1 LAQPD
6 LSQADQGFTQF
17 REERAMTT
25 KTALIAAMLGLALGV
40 APAQAET
47 VLTVS
52 SWVPQTHF
60 IYTDILVPYA
70 EQVAKATEGRVTLN
84 IMPAP
89 LGAPPQHFE
98 LARTGVADIT
108 WGNFT
113 YEPERF
119 TALWFAEFP
128 FVGTEAEAGSV
139 ALWRTFEKNLADNAA
154 FDGVH
159 VLAVGLLGGG
169 QIHHGSKNV
178 VTPED
183 MANQKVRIGGPIQ
196 TRIMEALGAVPVAAP
211 PTKAYE
217 LLEGGVID
225 ASLHS
230 VESVMNFRLE
240 ESLTHHTL
248 VPGGLYDSTFF
259 VVMNEA
265 KWNSLDEAD
274 RAAISAI
281 SGEALSRIWGQQFD
295 AQTAKAMQ
303 VFTEAG
309 HTFNEPSA
317 ELMAAITAVSDSMV
331 TGWIDAARAAG
342 VADPQALRAD
352 YLAAYAELAAN

>member
-1 LAQPD
+1 MNLK
-6 LSQADQGFTQF
+6 
-17 REERAMTT
+17 TT
-25 KTALIAAMLGLALGV
+25 LTAATLALGLGLGT
-40 APAQAET
+40 AQAET

-70 EQVAKATEGRVTLN
+70 ESIATATEGRVTLN

-119 TALWFAEFP
+119 TAMWFAEFP
-128 FVGTEAEAGSV
+128 FVGTDAEASSV
-139 ALWRTFEKNLADNAA
+139 ALWRTYEKHLADNPA
-154 FDGVH
+154 FDGVEM
-159 VLAVGLLGGG
+159 LGVGLFGGG
-169 QIHHGSKNV
+169 QIHHGSKPV
-178 VTPED
+178 ITPED

-196 TRIMEALGAVPVAAP
+196 AQIMESLGAVPVAAP
-211 PTKAYE
+211 ATKAYE

-240 ESLTHHTL
+240 ESLKQHTI
-248 VPGGLYDSTFF
+248 VPNGLYDSSFF
-259 VVMNEA
+259 IVMNEA
-265 KWNSLDEAD
+265 WMKLTAPPSQQ
-274 RAAISAI
+274 
-281 SGEALSRIWGQQFD
+281 SRVRHCRGFGASSSTPSMKRRWLCSP
-295 AQTAKAMQ
+295 KAG
-303 VFTEAG
+303 TRS
-309 HTFNEPSA
+309 TNLRPS
-317 ELMAAITAVSDSMV
+317 
-331 TGWIDAARAAG
+331 
-342 VADPQALRAD
+342 
-352 YLAAYAELAAN
+352 

>member
-1 LAQPD
+1 MTLKITMLA
-6 LSQADQGFTQF
+6 
-17 REERAMTT
+17 TT
-25 KTALIAAMLGLALGV
+25 LGLGLAT
-40 APAQAET
+40 AAQAET

-70 EQVAKATEGRVTLN
+70 ENVAKATEGRVTLN
-84 IMPAP
+84 IMPAA

-128 FVGTEAEAGSV
+128 FVGTDAEASSV
-139 ALWRTFEKNLADNAA
+139 ALWRTYEAHLADNAA

-159 VLAVGLLGGG
+159 MLGVGLFGGG
-169 QIHHGSKNV
+169 QIHHGSKPV
-178 VTPED
+178 ITPED

-196 TRIMEALGAVPVAAP
+196 AQLMESLGAVPVAAP
-211 PTKAYE
+211 ATKAYE

-240 ESLTHHTL
+240 ESLKNHTI
-248 VPGGLYDSTFF
+248 VPNGLYDSSFF
-259 VVMNEA
+259 IVMNEA
-265 KWNSLDEAD
+265 KWQSLAEAD
-274 RAAISAI
+274 RAAIEAI
-281 SGEALSRIWGQQFD
+281 SGEALSRLWGQQFN
-295 AQTAKAMQ
+295 AQHEKAMKL
-303 VFTEAG
+303 FSEGG
-309 HTFNEPSA
+309 HAFHEPSA
-317 ELMAAITAVSDSMV
+317 ELMAAITAVSDKM
-331 TGWIDAARAAG
+331 TADWIVAAQAVG
-342 VADPQALRAD
+342 VADPEAMRAD
-352 YLAAYAELAAN
+352 YLAAYAELIAQ

>member
-1 LAQPD
+1 MNLK
-6 LSQADQGFTQF
+6 
-17 REERAMTT
+17 TT
-25 KTALIAAMLGLALGV
+25 LTAATLGLGLGLG
-40 APAQAET
+40 AAQAET

-70 EQVAKATEGRVTLN
+70 ESIATATEGRVTLN
-84 IMPAP
+84 IMPAA

-119 TALWFAEFP
+119 TAMWFAEFP
-128 FVGTEAEAGSV
+128 FVGTDAEAASV
-139 ALWRTFEKNLADNAA
+139 ALWRTYEAHLASDPV

-159 VLAVGLLGGG
+159 MLAVGLLGGG
-169 QIHHGSKNV
+169 QIHHGSKPV
-178 VTPED
+178 ITPED

-196 TRIMEALGAVPVAAP
+196 TRIMESLGAVPVAAP

-240 ESLTHHTL
+240 EALTNHTI

-259 VVMNEA
+259 IVMNEA
-265 KWNSLDEAD
+265 KWQGLEEAD
-274 RAAISAI
+274 RAAIAAI
-281 SGEALSRIWGQQFD
+281 SGEALSRLWGQQFD
-295 AQTAKAMQ
+295 AQHEKAMTL
-303 VFTEAG
+303 FNEGG
-309 HTFNEPSA
+309 HEFYEPSA
-317 ELMAAITAVSDSMV
+317 ELMAAITAVSDEM
-331 TGWIDAARAAG
+331 TAEWIEAAKAAG
-342 VADPQALRAD
+342 VADPAAMRAD
-352 YLAAYAELAAN
+352 YLAAYAELSAK

>member
-1 LAQPD
+1 MTLKITMLA
-6 LSQADQGFTQF
+6 
-17 REERAMTT
+17 TT
-25 KTALIAAMLGLALGV
+25 LGLGLAT
-40 APAQAET
+40 AAQAET

-70 EQVAKATEGRVTLN
+70 ENVAKATEGRVTLN
-84 IMPAP
+84 IMPAA

-128 FVGTEAEAGSV
+128 FVGTDAEASSV
-139 ALWRTFEKNLADNAA
+139 ALWRTYEKHLADNSA

-159 VLAVGLLGGG
+159 MLGVGLFGGG
-169 QIHHGSKNV
+169 QIHHGSKPV
-178 VTPED
+178 ITPED

-196 TRIMEALGAVPVAAP
+196 AQLMESLGAVPVAAP
-211 PTKAYE
+211 ATKAYE

-240 ESLTHHTL
+240 ESLKNHTI
-248 VPGGLYDSTFF
+248 VPNGLYDSSFF
-259 VVMNEA
+259 IVMNEA
-265 KWNSLDEAD
+265 KWQSLAEAD
-274 RAAISAI
+274 RAAIEAI
-281 SGEALSRIWGQQFD
+281 SGEALSRLWGQQFN
-295 AQTAKAMQ
+295 AQHEKAMKL
-303 VFTEAG
+303 FSEGG
-309 HTFNEPSA
+309 HAFHEPSA
-317 ELMAAITAVSDSMV
+317 ELMAAITAVSDKM
-331 TGWIDAARAAG
+331 TADWIVAAQAVG
-342 VADPQALRAD
+342 VADPEAMRAD
-352 YLAAYAELAAN
+352 YLAAYAELIAQ

>member
-1 LAQPD
+1 
-6 LSQADQGFTQF
+6 
-17 REERAMTT
+17 MTM
-25 KTALIAAMLGLALGV
+25 KTILTAATIGLGLDL
-40 APAQAET
+40 APVQAET

-60 IYTDILVPYA
+60 IYTDILLPYA

-128 FVGTEAEAGSV
+128 FVGTDAEAGSV
-139 ALWRTFEKNLADNAA
+139 ALWRTYENDLADNAA

-159 VLAVGLLGGG
+159 MLAVGLLGGG
-169 QIHHGSKNV
+169 QIHHGSKNIV
-178 VTPED
+178 SPED

-196 TRIMEALGAVPVAAP
+196 TRIMESLGAVPVAAP

-225 ASLHS
+225 ASLHP

-240 ESLTHHTL
+240 EALTHHTI
-248 VPGGLYDSTFF
+248 VPGGLYDSSFF
-259 VVMNEA
+259 IVMNEA
-265 KWNSLDEAD
+265 KWDSLDEAD
-274 RAAISAI
+274 RAAIDAI
-281 SGEALSRIWGQQFD
+281 SGEALSRLWGQQFD
-295 AQTAKAMQ
+295 AQSEKAMGL
-303 VFTEAG
+303 FTAAG
-309 HTFNEPSA
+309 HEFSEPSP

-331 TGWIDAARAAG
+331 AEWVEAAKAAG
-342 VADPQALRAD
+342 VADPEALRAG
-352 YLAAYAELAAN
+352 YLATYAELAAK

>member
-1 LAQPD
+1 
-6 LSQADQGFTQF
+6 
-17 REERAMTT
+17 MTL
-25 KTALIAAMLGLALGV
+25 KTALIAASFGLGLA
-40 APAQAET
+40 ASAQAET

-70 EQVAKATEGRVTLN
+70 ENVAKATEGRVTLN

-119 TALWFAEFP
+119 TAMWFAEFP
-128 FVGTEAEAGSV
+128 FVCTDAEAASV
-139 ALWRTFEKNLADNAA
+139 ALWRTYEAHLANDPA
-154 FDGVH
+154 FDGVQM
-159 VLAVGLLGGG
+159 LGVGLLGGG
-169 QIHHGSKNV
+169 QIHHGSKSV
-178 VTPED
+178 ITPED

-240 ESLTHHTL
+240 ESLTHHTI

-259 VVMNEA
+259 IVMNEA
-265 KWNSLDEAD
+265 KWQGLEEAD
-274 RAAISAI
+274 RAAIAAI
-281 SGEALSRIWGQQFD
+281 SGEALSRLWGQQFN
-295 AQTAKAMQ
+295 AQHVKAMEL
-303 VFTEAG
+303 FTKTG
-309 HTFNEPSA
+309 HEFNEPSDA
-317 ELMAAITAVSDSMV
+317 LMAAITAVSDGMIADWV
-331 TGWIDAARAAG
+331 EAAKATG
-342 VADPQALRAD
+342 VADPEAMRAD
-352 YLAAYAELAAN
+352 YLASYAELSAE

>member
-1 LAQPD
+1 
-6 LSQADQGFTQF
+6 
-17 REERAMTT
+17 MTL
-25 KTALIAAMLGLALGV
+25 KTTMIAATIGLGLGLGS
-40 APAQAET
+40 AAQAET

-70 EQVAKATEGRVTLN
+70 ESVAKATEGRVTLN

-98 LARTGVADIT
+98 LARTGIADIT

-128 FVGTEAEAGSV
+128 FAGTDAEASSV
-139 ALWRTFEKNLADNAA
+139 ALWRTYEKHLADNPA
-154 FDGVH
+154 FEGVH
-159 VLAVGLLGGG
+159 MLGVGLLGGG
-169 QIHHGSKNV
+169 QIHHGAKPV
-178 VTPED
+178 ITPED

-196 TRIMEALGAVPVAAP
+196 AQIMESLGAVPVAAP
-211 PTKAYE
+211 ATKAYE

-240 ESLTHHTL
+240 ESLKQHTI
-248 VPGGLYDSTFF
+248 VPNGLYDSSFF
-259 VVMNEA
+259 IVMNGA
-265 KWNSLDEAD
+265 RWQSLDSAD
-274 RAAISAI
+274 RAAIEAV
-281 SGEALSRIWGQQFD
+281 SGEALSRLWGQQFN
-295 AQTAKAMQ
+295 AQHEKAMAL
-303 VFTEAG
+303 FAEGG
-309 HTFNEPSA
+309 HAFHDPSA
-317 ELMAAITAVSDSMV
+317 ELMAAITTVSDKMIAD
-331 TGWIDAARAAG
+331 WIVAAKAAG
-342 VADPQALRAD
+342 LADPEAMRAD
-352 YLAAYAELAAN
+352 YLASYAELSAK

>member
-1 LAQPD
+1 
-6 LSQADQGFTQF
+6 
-17 REERAMTT
+17 MTM
-25 KTALIAAMLGLALGV
+25 KTALIAATFGLGLA
-40 APAQAET
+40 ASAQAET

-70 EQVAKATEGRVTLN
+70 ENVAKATEGRVTLH

-119 TALWFAEFP
+119 TAMWFAEFP
-128 FVGTEAEAGSV
+128 FVGTDAEAASV
-139 ALWRTFEKNLADNAA
+139 ALWRTYEKHLAEDPV
-154 FDGVH
+154 FDGVQM
-159 VLAVGLLGGG
+159 LGVGLLGGG
-169 QIHHGSKNV
+169 QIHHGSKPV
-178 VTPED
+178 ITPED

-196 TRIMEALGAVPVAAP
+196 TQIMEALGAVPVAAP

-240 ESLTHHTL
+240 ESLTHHTI
-248 VPGGLYDSTFF
+248 VPGGLYDGTFF
-259 VVMNEA
+259 IVMNEA
-265 KWNSLDEAD
+265 KWLGLEEAD
-274 RAAISAI
+274 RAAIAAI
-281 SGEALSRIWGQQFD
+281 SGEALSRAWGQQFN
-295 AQTAKAMQ
+295 AQHDKAMEL
-303 VFTEAG
+303 FTESG
-309 HTFNEPSA
+309 HQFHEPSA
-317 ELMAAITAVSDSMV
+317 ELMAAITAVSDKM
-331 TGWIDAARAAG
+331 TAEWIEAAKAAG
-342 VADPQALRAD
+342 VADPAAMRAD
-352 YLAAYAELAAN
+352 YLAAYAELSAK

>member
-1 LAQPD
+1 MTFKTTLTAVTFGLVLAG
-6 LSQADQGFTQF
+6 A
-17 REERAMTT
+17 
-25 KTALIAAMLGLALGV
+25 
-40 APAQAET
+40 AQAET

-70 EQVAKATEGRVTLN
+70 EDVAKATEGRVTLN

-119 TALWFAEFP
+119 IAMWFAELP
-128 FVGTEAEAGSV
+128 FVGTDAEAASV
-139 ALWRTFEKNLADNAA
+139 ALWRTYEKHLKDNAA
-154 FDGVH
+154 FNGVEM
-159 VLAVGLLGGG
+159 LGVGLLGGG
-169 QIHHGSKNV
+169 QIHHGSKPV
-178 VTPED
+178 ITPED

-196 TRIMEALGAVPVAAP
+196 TQIMEALGAVPVAAP

-240 ESLTHHTL
+240 EALTQHTI

-259 VVMNEA
+259 IAMNEA
-265 KWNSLDEAD
+265 KWQSLDEAD
-274 RAAISAI
+274 RTAIAAI
-281 SGEALSRIWGQQFD
+281 SGEALSRAWGQQFD
-295 AQTAKAMQ
+295 AQHDKAMEL
-303 VFTEAG
+303 FTESG
-309 HTFNEPSA
+309 HAFHEPSP
-317 ELMAAITAVSDSMV
+317 ELMAAITAVSDRM
-331 TGWIDAARAAG
+331 TAEWIEAAKAAG
-342 VADPQALRAD
+342 VADPAAMRAD
-352 YLAAYAELAAN
+352 YLAAYAALSAK

>member
-1 LAQPD
+1 MTLKTTLTTATLA
-6 LSQADQGFTQF
+6 LC
-17 REERAMTT
+17 
-25 KTALIAAMLGLALGV
+25 LGLGFGA
-40 APAQAET
+40 AAHAET

-70 EQVAKATEGRVTLN
+70 ESIATATEGRVTLN

-119 TALWFAEFP
+119 TAMWFAEFP
-128 FVGTEAEAGSV
+128 FVGTDAEASSV
-139 ALWRTFEKNLADNAA
+139 ALWRTYEAYLADNAA

-159 VLAVGLLGGG
+159 MLGVGLFGGG
-169 QIHHGSKNV
+169 QIHHGDKPV
-178 VTPED
+178 ITPED

-196 TRIMEALGAVPVAAP
+196 ARIMESLGAVPVAAP
-211 PTKAYE
+211 ATKAYE

-240 ESLTHHTL
+240 EALTQHTI
-248 VPGGLYDSTFF
+248 VPNGLYDSSFF
-259 VVMNEA
+259 IVMNEA
-265 KWNSLDEAD
+265 KWQSLDEAD
-274 RAAISAI
+274 RTAIAAI
-281 SGEALSRIWGQQFD
+281 SGEALSRLWGQQFN
-295 AQTAKAMQ
+295 AQHEKAMAL
-303 VFTEAG
+303 FADGT
-309 HTFNEPSA
+309 HTFNEPSP
-317 ELMAAITAVSDSMV
+317 ELMAAITAVSDTM
-331 TGWIDAARAAG
+331 TAEWIDAAKAAG
-342 VADPQALRAD
+342 VADPAAMRAA
-352 YLAAYAELAAN
+352 YLAAYAALSAP

>member
-1 LAQPD
+1 MNLK
-6 LSQADQGFTQF
+6 
-17 REERAMTT
+17 TT
-25 KTALIAAMLGLALGV
+25 LTAATLGLGLGLSS
-40 APAQAET
+40 AQAET

-70 EQVAKATEGRVTLN
+70 DSVAKATEGRVTLN

-119 TALWFAEFP
+119 TAMWFAEFP
-128 FVGTEAEAGSV
+128 FVGTDAEASSV
-139 ALWRTFEKNLADNAA
+139 ALWRTYETHLADNPA
-154 FDGVH
+154 FDGVEM
-159 VLAVGLLGGG
+159 LGVGLFGGG
-169 QIHHGSKNV
+169 QIHHGSKPV
-178 VTPED
+178 ITPED

-196 TRIMEALGAVPVAAP
+196 AQIMESLGAVPVAAP
-211 PTKAYE
+211 ATKAYE

-240 ESLTHHTL
+240 ESLKQHTI
-248 VPGGLYDSTFF
+248 VPNGLYDSSFF
-259 VVMNEA
+259 IVMNEA
-265 KWNSLDEAD
+265 KWQSLEEAD
-274 RAAISAI
+274 RTAIAAI
-281 SGEALSRIWGQQFD
+281 SGEALSRLWGQQFN
-295 AQTAKAMQ
+295 AQHEKAMTL
-303 VFTEAG
+303 FTEGG

-317 ELMAAITAVSDSMV
+317 DLMAAITAVSDKM
-331 TGWIDAARAAG
+331 TAEWIVAAKAAG
-342 VADPQALRAD
+342 VADPEAMRAD
-352 YLAAYAELAAN
+352 YLAAYAELSAK

>member
-1 LAQPD
+1 
-6 LSQADQGFTQF
+6 
-17 REERAMTT
+17 MTL
-25 KTALIAAMLGLALGV
+25 KTAMIAATFGLGLA
-40 APAQAET
+40 ASAQAET

-70 EQVAKATEGRVTLN
+70 ENVAKATEGRVTLN

-89 LGAPPQHFE
+89 LGSPPQHFE

-119 TALWFAEFP
+119 TAMWFAEFP
-128 FVGTEAEAGSV
+128 FVGTDAEAASA
-139 ALWRTFEKNLADNAA
+139 ALWRTYEKHLANDPV

-159 VLAVGLLGGG
+159 MLGVGLLGGG
-169 QIHHGSKNV
+169 QIHHGSKSV
-178 VTPED
+178 ITPED

-240 ESLTHHTL
+240 ESLTHHTI

-259 VVMNEA
+259 IVMNEA
-265 KWNSLDEAD
+265 KWESLDEAD
-274 RAAISAI
+274 QAAISAI
-281 SGEALSRIWGQQFD
+281 SGEALSRVWGQQFN
-295 AQTAKAMQ
+295 AQHEKAMKL
-303 VFTEAG
+303 FTETG
-309 HTFNEPSA
+309 HEFHKPSD
-317 ELMAAITAVSDSMV
+317 ELMAAITTVSDQMIADWV
-331 TGWIDAARAAG
+331 EAAKAVG
-342 VADPQALRAD
+342 VADPVAMRAD
-352 YLAAYAELAAN
+352 YLTSYAELSAE

>member
-1 LAQPD
+1 MKLN
-6 LSQADQGFTQF
+6 
-17 REERAMTT
+17 
-25 KTALIAAMLGLALGV
+25 TALLAATLGLAS
-40 APAQAET
+40 AASAET

-70 EQVAKATEGRVTLN
+70 ENVAKATEGRVTLN
-84 IMPAP
+84 IMPAA

-128 FVGTEAEAGSV
+128 FVGTDAEASSV
-139 ALWRTFEKNLADNAA
+139 ALWRTYESQLADNPA
-154 FDGVH
+154 FDGVQM
-159 VLAVGLLGGG
+159 LGVGLLGGG
-169 QIHHGSKNV
+169 QIHHGSKPV
-178 VTPED
+178 ITPED
-183 MANQKVRIGGPIQ
+183 LANQKVRIGGPIQ
-196 TRIMEALGAVPVAAP
+196 TQIMEALGAVPVAAP

-240 ESLTHHTL
+240 DALKHHTI
-248 VPGGLYDSTFF
+248 VPGGLYDGSFF
-259 VVMNEA
+259 IVINEA
-265 KWNSLDEAD
+265 KWQSLEEVD
-274 RAAISAI
+274 RAAIAEI
-281 SGEALSRIWGQQFD
+281 SGEALSRAWGQQFN
-295 AQTAKAMQ
+295 AQHEKAMAL
-303 VFTEAG
+303 FAEGG
-309 HTFNEPSA
+309 HEFHEPSA
-317 ELMAAITAVSDSMV
+317 ELMVAITTVSDKMIAD
-331 TGWIDAARAAG
+331 WIVAAKAAG
-342 VADPQALRAD
+342 VTDPEAVRAA
-352 YLAAYAELAAN
+352 YLAAYAELSAQ

>member
-1 LAQPD
+1 MNLK
-6 LSQADQGFTQF
+6 
-17 REERAMTT
+17 TT
-25 KTALIAAMLGLALGV
+25 LTAATFGLGLGLG
-40 APAQAET
+40 AAQAET

-70 EQVAKATEGRVTLN
+70 QSIATATEGRVTLN

-128 FVGTEAEAGSV
+128 FVGTNAEASSV
-139 ALWRTFEKNLADNAA
+139 ALWRTYEKHLADNPA
-154 FDGVH
+154 FDGVEM
-159 VLAVGLLGGG
+159 LGVGLFGGG
-169 QIHHGSKNV
+169 QIHHGSKPV
-178 VTPED
+178 ITPED
-183 MANQKVRIGGPIQ
+183 MSNQKVRIGGPIQ
-196 TRIMEALGAVPVAAP
+196 ARIMESLGAVPVAAP
-211 PTKAYE
+211 ATKAYE

-240 ESLTHHTL
+240 ESLKQHTI
-248 VPGGLYDSTFF
+248 VPGGLYDSSFF
-259 VVMNEA
+259 IVMNEA
-265 KWNSLDEAD
+265 RWQSLDEAD
-274 RAAISAI
+274 RSAI
-281 SGEALSRIWGQQFD
+281 AALSGEALSRLWGQQFK
-295 AQTAKAMQ
+295 AQHDKA
-303 VFTEAG
+303 VALFSEGG
-309 HTFNEPSA
+309 HQFNEPSA
-317 ELMAAITAVSDSMV
+317 DLMTAITAVSDKMI
-331 TGWIDAARAAG
+331 GDWIVAAKAVG
-342 VADPQALRAD
+342 VADPEAMRAD
-352 YLAAYAELAAN
+352 YLAAYAELNAQ